1 MTIGRR
7 RISPGV
13 LALAFACAASASA
26 GAVAEESNGSQDSE
40 GDHLRVTLIG
50 EHTSLAPGQSLQ
62 IGLLLQHEA
71 HWHTYWINP
80 GDSGLPTTLTWTLP
94 SGFRAQDI
102 AWPLPTRFDVGGLY
116 NFGYDGEV
124 LLPITLEV
132 PADAQPGTTAHLA
145 AEAKW
150 LVCREECIPGKA
162 LLVLDLP
169 IAASPP
175 KPDTRWTAQ
184 FARARLA
191 EPEATAWKSEARLDG
206 DHVTITLRGPGL
218 PDANGLDAFVAE
230 RKLVDNKPP
239 QIRRDG
245 DALIVAF
252 GKSDYFGTSPTA
264 FDLVVTKPSAAG
276 VRGWRVQVPLAAAPS
291 SAP

>member
-1 MTIGRR
+1 MAIGKKRFSSGAW
-7 RISPGV
+7 ILV
-13 LALAFACAASASA
+13 FAYALSDAA
-26 GAVAEESNGSQDSE
+26 GAAAPASNGSKNSE
-40 GDHLRVTLIG
+40 SDHLRVALIG

-62 IGLLLQHEA
+62 IGLLLQHEE

-94 SGFRAQDI
+94 PGFRAQDV
-102 AWPLPTRFDVGGLY
+102 AWPLPKRFDVGGLY

-132 PADAQPGTTAHLA
+132 PADAQPGTTAHLV

-162 LLVLDLP
+162 SLTLDLP
-169 IAASPP
+169 IAAPP
-175 KPDTRWTAQ
+175 PDPDTRWTAQ

-191 EPEATAWKSEARLDG
+191 EPEATAWKSESHLEG
-206 DHVTITLRGPGL
+206 DRIAITLRGPGL
-218 PDANGLDAFVAE
+218 PDADSLDAFVAQ

-245 DALIVAF
+245 QALIVAF
-252 GKSDYFGTSPTA
+252 GKSDYFGTSPST
-264 FDLVVTKPSAAG
+264 FDLVVTKPSVAG
-276 VRGWRVQVPLAAAPS
+276 IRGWRVQVPIAAAT
-291 SAP
+291 SAAP

>member
-1 MTIGRR
+1 MSAVFTISAMTVKCCCRSRSKSRR
-7 RISPGV
+7 MHSRARPRISRPKR
-13 LALAFACAASASA
+13 
-26 GAVAEESNGSQDSE
+26 NGSSAA
-40 GDHLRVTLIG
+40 RN
-50 EHTSLAPGQSLQ
+50 A
-62 IGLLLQHEA
+62 
-71 HWHTYWINP
+71 
-80 GDSGLPTTLTWTLP
+80 
-94 SGFRAQDI
+94 FRARHCSCWIFRSQRRHRS
-102 AWPLPTRFDVGGLY
+102 PTRAGPRSSH
-116 NFGYDGEV
+116 E
-124 LLPITLEV
+124 
-132 PADAQPGTTAHLA
+132 
-145 AEAKW
+145 
-150 LVCREECIPGKA
+150 LVWR
-162 LLVLDLP
+162 
-169 IAASPP
+169 
-175 KPDTRWTAQ
+175 
-184 FARARLA
+184 

>member
-1 MTIGRR
+1 MLI
-7 RISPGV
+7 
-13 LALAFACAASASA
+13 LA
-26 GAVAEESNGSQDSE
+26 GATYASLGAGAQKAGDASQKSES
-40 GDHLRVTLIG
+40 DHVRVSLIG

-62 IGLLLQHEA
+62 IGLLLQHEP

-94 SGFRAQDI
+94 PGFRTQDI
-102 AWPLPTRFDVGGLY
+102 AWPLPKRFDVGGLY

-124 LLPITLEV
+124 LLPVTLEV
-132 PADAQPGTTAHLA
+132 PANAQPGTTARLA

-162 LLVLDLP
+162 SLTLDLP
-169 IAASPP
+169 IAAPP
-175 KPDTRWTAQ
+175 PTPDTRWTAQ

-206 DHVTITLRGPGL
+206 DRIVITARGPGL
-218 PDANGLDAFVAE
+218 PDAAGLDAFVAQ
-230 RKLVDNKPP
+230 RKLADNKPP
-239 QIRRDG
+239 RVRRDA
-245 DALIVAF
+245 DALIVDF
-252 GKSDYFGTSPTA
+252 GKSDYFGTSPTT

-276 VRGWRVQVPLAAAPS
+276 VRGWRVSVPFAAATTT
-291 SAP
+291 AP